1 MTPPSETLA
10 QRLRLGPLS
19 DREATQI
26 CRALLRAIEAGTKS
40 HGAIR
45 TDTILLEE
53 GKPTLAATGAGAGA
67 GSPEEDLY
75 AIASVLY
82 EALTGRPWT
91 AGTDPASAD
100 WSGVPRRL
108 RRVLARAFSPAPE
121 RRWKDAAAFQRALW
135 VPRPPH
141 RIWPALVVIL
151 LATAIIAAF
160 VWCQPLGLCW
170 ERP

>member
-19 DREATQI
+19 DREATQL
-26 CRALLRAIEAGTKS
+26 CRALLRAIEMAPKS

-53 GKPTLAATGAGAGA
+53 GRPTLVTAGAPP
-67 GSPEEDLY
+67 GSAEEDLY

-82 EALTGRPWT
+82 ETLTGRPWT

-108 RRVLARAFSPAPE
+108 QRVLARAFSPAPG
-121 RRWKDAAAFQRALW
+121 RRWQDAAAFQRALW
-135 VPRPPH
+135 VPRPSH

-151 LATAIIAAF
+151 LAAAIIAAF
-160 VWCQPLGLCW
+160 VLCKPLGLCW